1 MLKRNELGQCKKL
14 IIIII
19 IIVIIKIII
28 IKMNKL
34 IVKVGLL
41 STMLNHVFQ
50 NMTGSTFLCFNEKN
64 QVRTKCKILE

>member
-14 IIIII
+14 IIIIIIII

-34 IVKVGLL
+34 IVKGRITWYNVK
-41 STMLNHVFQ
+41 
-50 NMTGSTFLCFNEKN
+50 LCLPKHD
-64 QVRTKCKILE
+64 R